1 MSTTNLGLDTIETTD
16 SIQNAFLTKMNSNMQ
31 KLDNAYGLLKAHLI
45 QKTGKNNLEEAI
57 EYIDMLVNAQDGT
70 ITADKVF
77 NGYVG
82 YKGLQRIVG
91 TALATA
97 STGSAPQLLRGKKLY
112 DSSGNLITG
121 TMPNKHET
129 TQDAYGSL
137 SGDYYQM
144 SIPVSGYYTLVSKLQ
159 RTKANVISDLGIKV
173 IPTINVTLTGN
184 TTYMDYITGYGAG
197 INKDGVLVIWA
208 MSRVSGYEHICFVD
222 TSIGAGTRGKGWN
235 ITQFDTSDPT
245 GVPHACTI
253 TGLSGKNTINV
264 TLDATGVNESYDF
277 VVLNVTLTAS

>member
-97 STGSAPQLLRGKKLY
+97 STGSAPHLLSGKKLY

-129 TQDAYGSL
+129 TQDAYGS
-137 SGDYYQM
+137 
-144 SIPVSGYYTLVSKLQ
+144 
-159 RTKANVISDLGIKV
+159 
-173 IPTINVTLTGN
+173 
-184 TTYMDYITGYGAG
+184 
-197 INKDGVLVIWA
+197 
-208 MSRVSGYEHICFVD
+208 
-222 TSIGAGTRGKGWN
+222 
-235 ITQFDTSDPT
+235 
-245 GVPHACTI
+245 
-253 TGLSGKNTINV
+253 
-264 TLDATGVNESYDF
+264 
-277 VVLNVTLTAS
+277 

>member
-1 MSTTNLGLDTIETTD
+1 MSTTNLGLDTIQTTD
-16 SIQNAFLTKMNSNMQ
+16 NIQNAFLTKMNSNMQ
-31 KLDNAYGLLKAHLI
+31 KLDNAYGLLKAKLL
-45 QKTGKNNLEEAI
+45 QKTGKNNLNDAI
-57 EYIDMLVNAQDGT
+57 NYIDQLVNAQDAT

-97 STGSAPQLLRGKKLY
+97 STGSAPHLLSGKKLY

-159 RTKANVISDLGIKV
+159 RTKANVLSDLGIKE
-173 IPTINVTLTGN
+173 IPTINVTCNASTS
-184 TTYMDYITGYGAG
+184 YVSSYGAG
-197 INKDGVLVIWA
+197 INKSGVLVIWV
-208 MSRVSGYEHICFVD
+208 MSASTAYEHIYFYPS
-222 TSIGAGTRGKGWN
+222 SIGIGTKGVGWD
-235 ITQFDTSDPT
+235 ISSWDTGDPVACYACTVT
-245 GVPHACTI
+245 GLSSYSTINVNLAYNTINSSYDYTRLDVTI
-253 TGLSGKNTINV
+253 TGS
-264 TLDATGVNESYDF
+264 
-277 VVLNVTLTAS
+277 